1 MSLVNNSSKDEEV
14 DERKRRRMIMN
25 RESARHSR
33 EKKEQHVQNL
43 NDQIT
48 QFMIRNKEKVEE
60 IKKIEQLFM
69 TIDME
74 NTTLRME
81 GDALKKRLMM
91 LEELQIFCNASDDA
105 VENYDNCLLNYIL
118 QDCSVNP

>member
-1 MSLVNNSSKDEEV
+1 MSLVNNSSKDEEA

-25 RESARHSR
+25 RESVRRSR

-69 TIDME
+69 TVDME

-91 LEELQIFCNASDDA
+91 LEELQISCNASNDA
-105 VENYDNCLLNYIL
+105 V
-118 QDCSVNP
+118 